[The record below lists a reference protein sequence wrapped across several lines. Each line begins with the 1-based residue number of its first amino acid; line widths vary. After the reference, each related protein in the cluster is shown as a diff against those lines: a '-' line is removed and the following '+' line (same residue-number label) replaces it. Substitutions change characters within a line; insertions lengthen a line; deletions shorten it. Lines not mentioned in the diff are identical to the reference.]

1 MKRINWAGQKMSL
14 SQPNQC
20 NGSKSGRGKQ
30 MDCCSPDYPNQPVV
44 KPKAL
49 KEHQCAVMAASAADI
64 AHMRQC
70 AAVPFV
76 ETNCYP
82 GLEGWD
88 NILPPEDG
96 YNIVVAPPPYNIAPP
111 GNCTHNW

>member
-1 MKRINWAGQKMSL
+1 MKRINWAGQQL
-14 SQPNQC
+14 SPSKPNQN
-20 NGSKSGRGKQ
+20 NGSKSGSGKR
-30 MDCCSPDYPNQPVV
+30 MDCCSPEYQNMPEVQLE
-44 KPKAL
+44 AL
-49 KEHQCAVMAASAADI
+49 KKQQCTVMAARTADI
-64 AHMRQC
+64 EAVRHC

-88 NILPPEDG
+88 NILTPEDG
-96 YNIVVAPPPYNIAPP
+96 YNIVVAPPPYNVAPP